1 MNKEFSLIADD
12 KNSLIKTLD
21 LKLEQMKE
29 IVLHSQ
35 DEKQVQLKLVDEIDS
50 KQERQFKDLK
60 THFEEI
66 MEK

>member
-1 MNKEFSLIADD
+1 MNKELSLIADD

-35 DEKQVQLKLVDEIDS
+35 DEKKV
-50 KQERQFKDLK
+50 
-60 THFEEI
+60 
-66 MEK
+66 